1 MSNYTKSTAAFAK
14 NNAKYSDLSIG
25 FGVSPFSRDITRI
38 TDVDAVK
45 RSVKSLVLTD
55 KFERLLDP
63 DIGGNIRAALFEP
76 MSPLTESILEDYITE
91 TINNYEPRCILESVI
106 IQANYDNN
114 AYNVTIT
121 FRIDTSEGLQSLDF
135 LLQRVR

>member
-1 MSNYTKSTAAFAK
+1 MSNYTKNTAAFAK
-14 NNAKYSDLSIG
+14 KNARYSDISIG
-25 FGVSPFSRDITRI
+25 FGINPFSKDLNRI

-55 KFERLLDP
+55 KFERILDP
-63 DIGGNIRAALFEP
+63 DIGGNVRAALFEP
-76 MSPLTESILEDYITE
+76 MSPLTETILEDYITE
-91 TINNYEPRCILESVI
+91 TIENYEPRCILESVI

-121 FRIDTSEGLQSLDF
+121 FRVDTSEGLQSLSF
-135 LLQRVR
+135 LLERVR

>member
-1 MSNYTKSTAAFAK
+1 MSNYIKNTAAFTKK
-14 NNAKYSDLSIG
+14 NARYSDISIG
-25 FGVSPFSRDITRI
+25 FGINPFSKDLTRV

-55 KFERLLDP
+55 KFERILDP

-76 MSPLTESILEDYITE
+76 MSPLTETILEDYITE

-121 FRIDTSEGLQSLDF
+121 FRVDTSEGLQSLSF
-135 LLQRVR
+135 LLERVR

>member
-1 MSNYTKSTAAFAK
+1 MSNYIKNTAAFAK
-14 NNAKYSDLSIG
+14 KNAKYSDISIG
-25 FGVSPFSRDITRI
+25 FGINPFSKDLTRV

-45 RSVKSLVLTD
+45 RSVRSLVLTD

-91 TINNYEPRCILESVI
+91 TIENYEPRCILESVI

-121 FRIDTSEGLQSLDF
+121 FRVDTSEGLQSLSF
-135 LLQRVR
+135 LLERVR